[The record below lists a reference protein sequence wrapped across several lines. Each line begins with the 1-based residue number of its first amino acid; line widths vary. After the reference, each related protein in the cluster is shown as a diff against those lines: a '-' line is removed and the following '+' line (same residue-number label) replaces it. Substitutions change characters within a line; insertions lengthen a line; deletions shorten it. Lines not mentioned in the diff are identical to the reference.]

1 VRSSGVSAFFLA
13 TFLVDPAW
21 VAVCA
26 CIDTVHKTSIAA
38 TAARSSFVMIP
49 RK

>member
-1 VRSSGVSAFFLA
+1 
-13 TFLVDPAW
+13 LVDLGG

-38 TAARSSFVMIP
+38 TADRSCFVMVP
-49 RK
+49 RSGVGLKE